1 MVGFPDPQPMVVI
14 ENVRKSFGNLE
25 VLRGVN
31 LTVFRSEVVVI
42 AGPSGAGKSTLLR
55 TINGL
60 EPIQRGQV
68 YVDGVPMHD
77 LKTDVRRLRQEIGF
91 VFQHFNLYPHLT
103 ALQNVCIAPIHV
115 RRVPR
120 AEAERRGEELL
131 VSLGLGDKLRSYP
144 AELSGGQQQ
153 RVAIARALAMD
164 PKVILFDEPTSA
176 LDPEMIKEVLDSMRQ
191 LASLGMTMIV
201 VSHEMGFA
209 REVCSRIAFMD
220 GGQIVEEAPPQ
231 EFFSNPRHPR
241 TREFLSKIL

>member
-1 MVGFPDPQPMVVI
+1 MVVI
-14 ENVRKSFGNLE
+14 ENVRKSFGKLE

-60 EPIQRGQV
+60 EPIQGGQV
-68 YVDGVPMHD
+68 YVDGVPVHD
-77 LKTDVRRLRQEIGF
+77 RKTDVRRLRQEIGF

-103 ALQNVCIAPIHV
+103 ALQNVCVAPIHV

-191 LASLGMTMIV
+191 LASQGMTMIV

>member
-60 EPIQRGQV
+60 EPIQGGQV

-77 LKTDVRRLRQEIGF
+77 RKTDVRRLRQEIGF